1 MPYKKF
7 LLLLNWAIFSIT
19 TNSYASTLQS
29 DTLSER
35 GIDHLIKKQ
44 LPSVAPGGVI
54 FIAKN
59 GKVIYKKAFGIANL
73 QTGQKMTEDMTF
85 RIGSISKQFT
95 AITILQL
102 VEQGKLSLTDTIQK
116 YVKDY
121 PVKSYPITIENL
133 LTHTSGIINYQAI
146 EHPDPAKVRDNYT
159 PSQGIDFFKHE
170 PLQFKPGTKFD
181 YSNSNYY
188 LLGYIIEQVTGKSFP
203 NYLKE
208 HILDPAGLL
217 HTKYI
222 DSHQINQNIANGYS
236 RFEKKRWQDADLQE
250 VTMMYSAGGLISNAD
265 DLLKWHQAL
274 NTGIL
279 INKSLLKKAYT
290 PYRLA
295 DGTISEYGYGWY
307 IRNIDDEPTIEHS
320 GSTDGYQ
327 TDEIYL
333 PQQDIYIVTLFN
345 GFEPDMDWIVLT
357 NDIVRLACGKPI
369 DRNIKIN
376 EQLLNQYAG
385 NYIFNAEHQLIIT
398 RKGNRLFVEAVN
410 PKDRLP
416 RVQLHAK
423 SSTRFYI
430 KEANLEFDF
439 SADNAGIM
447 NILTTY
453 INNKK
458 DADWKK
464 LSKK

>member
-1 MPYKKF
+1 MQYKKF
-7 LLLLNWAIFSIT
+7 LLLLNWTIFSIA
-19 TNSYASTLQS
+19 TNSYAISRQD

-35 GIDHLIKKQ
+35 NIDHLIKKQ

-54 FIAKN
+54 FITKH
-59 GKVIYKKAFGIANL
+59 GKVIYKKAFGKANL
-73 QTGQKMTEDMTF
+73 QTGQKMTEDMSF

-95 AITILQL
+95 AIAILQL
-102 VEQGKLSLTDTIQK
+102 VEQGKISLTDTIQK
-116 YVKDY
+116 YVKEY
-121 PVKSYPITIENL
+121 PLKPYPITIENL
-133 LTHTSGIINYQAI
+133 LTQTSGIINYQAI
-146 EHPDPAKVRDNYT
+146 EHPDPAKIRENYT
-159 PSQGIDFFKHE
+159 PSQGIDFFKDE

-188 LLGYIIEQVTGKSFP
+188 LLGYIIEQVTGKSYS

-208 HILDPAGLL
+208 HILDPAGLYY
-217 HTKYI
+217 TKYI

-236 RFEKKRWQDADLQE
+236 RFDKKGWQNAELQN
-250 VTMMYSAGGLISNAD
+250 VTTMYSAGGLISNGD
-265 DLLKWHQAL
+265 DLSKWHQAL
-274 NTGIL
+274 SKGIL
-279 INKSLLKKAYT
+279 INKSLLRKAHT
-290 PYRLA
+290 PYRLS

-307 IRNIDDEPTIEHS
+307 IRNIDDEPTIEHG

-333 PQQDIYIVTLFN
+333 PNQDIYIVTLFN
-345 GFEPDMDWIVLT
+345 GFEPNMDWIVLT
-357 NDIVRLACGKPI
+357 NDIARLLCGKPV

-376 EQLLNQYAG
+376 EHLLNQYAG

-439 SADNAGIM
+439 STDNTGM
-447 NILTTY
+447 LNTLTTY
-453 INNKK
+453 ISNKK

-464 LSKK
+464 KNEK